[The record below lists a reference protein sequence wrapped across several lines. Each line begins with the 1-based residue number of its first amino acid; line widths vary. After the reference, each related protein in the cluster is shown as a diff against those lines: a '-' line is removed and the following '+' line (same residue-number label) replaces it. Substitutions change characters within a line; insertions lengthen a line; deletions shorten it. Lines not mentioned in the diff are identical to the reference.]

1 MVARVDDGSG
11 QVLIQQYQSRRVTK
25 QRHVT
30 DRTHATE
37 GFQQK
42 GFWPAQYIETMQE
55 HTQTMEILRRATD
68 NELCLASKLK

>member
-1 MVARVDDGSG
+1 MVEMVARVDDGSG

-42 GFWPAQYIETMQE
+42 VFGLHSTLKLCKNI
-55 HTQTMEILRRATD
+55 HRRW
-68 NELCLASKLK
+68 KF